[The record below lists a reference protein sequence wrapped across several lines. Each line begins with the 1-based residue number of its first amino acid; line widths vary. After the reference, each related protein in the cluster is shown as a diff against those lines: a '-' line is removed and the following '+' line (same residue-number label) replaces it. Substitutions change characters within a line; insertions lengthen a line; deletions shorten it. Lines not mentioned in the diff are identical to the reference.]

1 MPAPA
6 AALLAR
12 AHAAEFLSQATARDV
27 SSPEHSRFFAPFH
40 AAMARSSDGEVLGW
54 SLEPSVRVY
63 ASHLDW
69 RRYTV
74 SFPGRSL
81 TGRPHQV
88 LSELLA
94 PLGPPAI
101 LTGWLDRLRDQ
112 SHVPASVIFG
122 ASESDDEGV
131 IYRAYLEQRSLDT
144 VIGLCDGPRLA
155 GLSVEWGTEGGP
167 GKLRSYREVRL
178 EPESLRAYGDLGD
191 VFMQAKREL
200 PVAFC
205 YERDDVKGA
214 RAAQAILR
222 PTCYPVARDAVLSLA
237 RGVGGDADALD
248 HRLTALP
255 DAEVRVLSIGTTRHG
270 RRHATVYFSPPEP
283 REAMLAGPT
292 REATDRTPGALVLS
306 LVRVDGMGSALI
318 TICAPIVDRRPPVLA
333 GDLAVYQRGGDVALA
348 RALAALLGAEA
359 APALLRFARREAE
372 ARRLLAEH
380 GYRLA
385 SVHQNEQP

>member
-40 AAMARSSDGEVLGW
+40 AAMARSYDGEVLGW

-94 PLGPPAI
+94 PLDPPAI
-101 LTGWLDRLRDQ
+101 LGEWLARLRDQ
-112 SHVPASVIFG
+112 SHVPAAVIFG

-155 GLSVEWGTEGGP
+155 GLSVEWGADGAGQM
-167 GKLRSYREVRL
+167 RSYREVRL
-178 EPESLRAYGDLGD
+178 EPESLARAYGDLGD
-191 VFMQAKREL
+191 VFMQAKRGL

-222 PTCYPVARDAVLSLA
+222 PTPYPLAREAALSLA
-237 RGVGGDADALD
+237 RGVGGDAAALD
-248 HRLTALP
+248 QRLTALP
-255 DAEVRVLSIGTTRHG
+255 GAEARVLSIGTTRRG
-270 RRHATVYFSPPEP
+270 RRHATVYFAPAEP
-283 REAMLAGPT
+283 DEQPQLGPA
-292 REATDRTPGALVLS
+292 RQATDRTPGALVLS
-306 LVRVDGMGSALI
+306 LVRADGLGSALI

-333 GDLAVYQRGGDVALA
+333 GDLAVYQRGGDVAVA